1 MAAFMKNSPTTTAS
15 SSPEQQFPHYAVLL
29 SLSGRESMAG
39 EKWAVACAGLDKI
52 MEYLSDTDLVAGL
65 IF

>member
-1 MAAFMKNSPTTTAS
+1 
-15 SSPEQQFPHYAVLL
+15 
-29 SLSGRESMAG
+29 MAG